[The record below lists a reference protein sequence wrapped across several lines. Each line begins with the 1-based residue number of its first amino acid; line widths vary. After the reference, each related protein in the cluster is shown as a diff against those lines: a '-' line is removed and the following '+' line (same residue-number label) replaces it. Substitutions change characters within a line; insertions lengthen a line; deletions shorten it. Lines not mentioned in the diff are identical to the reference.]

1 MTVPAETQRIAVQ
14 LDADDRLAAA
24 VGGVARYVADAA
36 GLDGPAVAE
45 WQAAVVAACR
55 QEFTQLPAGETRL
68 QVALVRTSERL
79 EAALTRRVS
88 AASEKKQLDGQG
100 SVPGVDKVERETRPN
115 AVVTRLTKFVN
126 PSGAT
131 T

>member
-36 GLDGPAVAE
+36 GLESPAVAE
-45 WQAAVVAACR
+45 WQAAVVAACK
-55 QEFTQLPAGETRL
+55 QEFSRLAAGDTRL

-79 EAALTRRVS
+79 EAALTRK
-88 AASEKKQLDGQG
+88 APASGEKKPEEQG
-100 SVPGVDKVERETRPN
+100 SIPGVDKVEREMRAD

-131 T
+131 N